1 MPDTLFKSLLI
12 LIHVI
17 NKDLEERYRH
27 HKVDQLASQTRIH
40 KKILADGFNECLVGI
55 YDVLVTLA
63 GSGPNYS
70 LSYIG

>member
-17 NKDLEERYRH
+17 NKEEWCRH

-40 KKILADGFNECLVGI
+40 KKILTDGFNECLVGI

-70 LSYIG
+70 LSYMG